1 MTPRIPAWVG
11 EALTLLAWALLV
23 VVYVVVY

>member
-1 MTPRIPAWVG
+1 MTPRTPAWVG

>member
-11 EALTLLAWALLV
+11 DALALLAWAVLV